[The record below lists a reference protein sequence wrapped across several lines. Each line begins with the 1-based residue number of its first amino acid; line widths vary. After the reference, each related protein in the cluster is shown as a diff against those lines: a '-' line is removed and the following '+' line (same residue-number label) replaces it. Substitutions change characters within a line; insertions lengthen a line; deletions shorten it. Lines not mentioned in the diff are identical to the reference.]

1 MKIYGEYSIIQ
12 GIESPKE
19 ILLLLAGP
27 QRSCRRLPHGCL
39 PSSFHGSALA
49 AGRCLFAVVFPCRA
63 ATLLQAAAARLSA
76 VVFSWLRAGGWF
88 LWMASSSLAYS
99 FRFVPKIFGAIPKG
113 LHRRRLECLVVG
125 GEGSNPW
132 PTPHFQIANT
142 PQRDKCFINNILQNG
157 SV

>member
-1 MKIYGEYSIIQ
+1 MANIQ
-12 GIESPKE
+12 SFKGLNPSQRSFFSWR
-19 ILLLLAGP
+19 GP

-39 PSSFHGSALA
+39 PSSFPVGQQRSCRRLAHGCLPSSFPGSALA
-49 AGRCLFAVVFPCRA
+49 AGFCRP
-63 ATLLQAAAARLSA
+63 Q
-76 VVFSWLRAGGWF
+76 VIHAGGRF

-99 FRFVPKIFGAIPKG
+99 FRFVPKFFGALPKG

-125 GEGSNPW
+125 GEGSHPW

>member
-1 MKIYGEYSIIQ
+1 MANIQ
-12 GIESPKE
+12 SFKGLNPSKRSFFSWRDRSAP
-19 ILLLLAGP
+19 AGGWQVFICRRFSLSGSNAP
-27 QRSCRRLPHGCL
+27 AGGCRTVVCRRL
-39 PSSFHGSALA
+39 SLA
-49 AGRCLFAVVFPCRA
+49 PRWRPVFLWMGPARA
-63 ATLLQAAAARLSA
+63 R
-76 VVFSWLRAGGWF
+76 VIHAGGRF

-99 FRFVPKIFGAIPKG
+99 FRFVPKFFGAIPKG

-125 GEGSNPW
+125 GEGSHPW